1 MAKDLLNNISKRTN
15 DTWYECEP
23 IISKKYGQNRIAL
36 CVNGL
41 GAVELIDYRTYET
54 LAKGNR
60 EVTAKLKE
68 LAAEA
73 K

>member
-1 MAKDLLNNISKRTN
+1 MKKNLLDNISKRTN

-41 GAVELIDYRTYET
+41 GAVVLIDYRNHET

-60 EVTAKLKE
+60 AVTAKLKE
-68 LAAEA
+68 LAAEV